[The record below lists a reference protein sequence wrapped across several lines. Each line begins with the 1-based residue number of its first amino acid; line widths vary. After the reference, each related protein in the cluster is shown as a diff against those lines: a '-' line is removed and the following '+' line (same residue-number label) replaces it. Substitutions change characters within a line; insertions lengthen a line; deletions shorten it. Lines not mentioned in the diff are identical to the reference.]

1 MKHFFSVIAIALV
14 FSTLFMLACSTG
26 SRKYTD
32 ADFENMSAQELYK
45 GLKDNGLTVDD
56 EIMQIWGEEKMAE
69 LIKHDFELFKQ
80 GCTSLEY
87 DAYHELA
94 ESIQGIYDRIRQ

>member
-1 MKHFFSVIAIALV
+1 MKHFFAIIAIALV
-14 FSTLFMLACSTG
+14 FSMLFMLACSVE

-32 ADFENMSAQELYK
+32 ADFEKMSAQELYK
-45 GLKDNGLTVDD
+45 VLKDNGLTVDD
-56 EIMQIWGEEKMAE
+56 EIMRIWGEEKMAE

-80 GCTSLEY
+80 GYTSLEY

-94 ESIQGIYDRIRQ
+94 ESIQGIYDRIKQ